1 MHICSIQSSPIT
13 DLDPSTR
20 TPGHPSYRTCTLTS
34 SSVRAFTHAAEG
46 PVFFGTLLDFWCC
59 IRHGHLLAM
68 NMWNLGIRLYHRCHS
83 VMNQIWLASWC
94 HPEITGNQSSQVVQE
109 LAHLLSN
116 TVCICRICFFCPW
129 ILLHWNSQLAM
140 KHSIHITAVRT
151 KELSKFWTYKT
162 NWHLSWWT

>member
-1 MHICSIQSSPIT
+1 MLDSIKSHYRLRSINT
-13 DLDPSTR
+13 DTQTPFLPHLYLDIFFCASVHPRSRRTR
-20 TPGHPSYRTCTLTS
+20 
-34 SSVRAFTHAAEG
+34 
-46 PVFFGTLLDFWCC
+46 FFRTLLDFWCC

-140 KHSIHITAVRT
+140 KHSIHITAVKT

-162 NWHLSWWT
+162 NWHLSWW